1 MKKLKLY
8 AAAGSNCGRAKG
20 NNNSFYF
27 DSFFPEADQIQYPML
42 VQSTHTDRNINLF
55 GVFDGLGNCEYS
67 GYASYTAALSMKNCH
82 DSLFCEQSPY
92 WDGMVNDYIRQLN
105 EQIDDINKQYK
116 CSVGVDMA
124 ILGFDGQHIHVY
136 GSQSCSVFML
146 RDGKLSRLT
155 ADFSHSS
162 DGHLGS
168 DEHNQS
174 AYDSV
179 YPVSCIS
186 KIEPQKDDIYLLCTS
201 GIDSVLDSDSIKD
214 ILTQNS
220 DDKQLVNSLIESAI
234 DNGAD
239 GNITAIVTR
248 IAIDPSSLF
257 MGTKKGSTLISCL
270 ISLAIVL
277 ALAFSAY
284 GIYLYGSMY
293 DSDLPIYSFFAGDD
307 QSASNESQSDTAV
320 MLYDHLT

>member
-8 AAAGSNCGRAKG
+8 AAAGSNCGQAKS

-42 VQSTHTDRNINLF
+42 VQSSHTDRNINLF
-55 GVFDGLGNCEYS
+55 GVFDGLGNNEYS
-67 GYASYTAALSMKNCH
+67 GHASYTAALSMKNCH
-82 DSLFCEQSPY
+82 DSLFCTQSPY
-92 WDGMVNDYIRQLN
+92 WDGLVNDYIRQLN
-105 EQIDDINKQYK
+105 EQIDNINKQYK

-146 RDGKLSRLT
+146 RGDKLSRLT
-155 ADFSHSS
+155 AGFSHSS
-162 DGHLGS
+162 DSHLDKAEDS
-168 DEHNQS
+168 S
-174 AYDSV
+174 AVFESV
-179 YPVSCIS
+179 SPVSCIS

-201 GIDSVLDSDSIKD
+201 GINSVLEPDNIKD
-214 ILTQNS
+214 ILTQKL
-220 DDKQLVNSLIESAI
+220 DDKQLVNSLIKAAI

-239 GNITAIVTR
+239 SNITAVVTR
-248 IAIDPSSLF
+248 IAIDPASQF
-257 MGTKKGSTLISCL
+257 MGTKKGSALISCL
-270 ISLAIVL
+270 ISLIIVL

-284 GIYLYGSMY
+284 GVYLYGSMY
-293 DSDLPIYSFFAGDD
+293 DNDFPIYSFFAGDD
-307 QSASNESQSDTAV
+307 AASDEAQSDTAA